1 MVNSKQVTS
10 KIIKDIEQNR
20 YQLKK
25 IEEELSSIR
34 KERLS
39 RWIRKIEKSKEETQE
54 KKMSLLFG
62 LGKELQGDYT
72 RGGSKKDKTTAR
84 QIFASF
90 GQMYPWMPHNKEWKL
105 QHFYQMNKSQVK
117 EIAKVWIST
126 ELNRIEGE
134 SLWRNPSS
142 STAT

>member
-20 YQLKK
+20 YQVKK
-25 IEEELSSIR
+25 IEEELSPTR

-62 LGKELQGDYT
+62 LGKELQSDYT
-72 RGGSKKDKTTAR
+72 
-84 QIFASF
+84 
-90 GQMYPWMPHNKEWKL
+90 
-105 QHFYQMNKSQVK
+105 
-117 EIAKVWIST
+117 
-126 ELNRIEGE
+126 
-134 SLWRNPSS
+134 
-142 STAT
+142 

>member
-1 MVNSKQVTS
+1 MVNPKQVTS

-25 IEEELSSIR
+25 IEEELNPTR

-39 RWIRKIEKSKEETQE
+39 RWIGKIKKSKEETQE

-72 RGGSKKDKTTAR
+72 RRGSKKDKTMA
-84 QIFASF
+84 
-90 GQMYPWMPHNKEWKL
+90 
-105 QHFYQMNKSQVK
+105 
-117 EIAKVWIST
+117 
-126 ELNRIEGE
+126 
-134 SLWRNPSS
+134 
-142 STAT
+142 